1 MMTAA
6 AETKLESNGMG
17 NVKNTSVDSM
27 PISMRSAAYAE
38 SEIEMPITPPKK
50 KTMVAGATE
59 AKIAERNMVQ
69 RDNCYSSKLCFDV
82 NMLGAPVK
90 YLNGVSTSQCHDCVK
105 PITT

>member
-50 KTMVAGATE
+50 K
-59 AKIAERNMVQ
+59 Q
-69 RDNCYSSKLCFDV
+69 W
-82 NMLGAPVK
+82 
-90 YLNGVSTSQCHDCVK
+90 
-105 PITT
+105 